1 MGSEPDRDQTCD
13 HLIKNSLNVTE
24 PILSL
29 IILTRYLSNHSAHL
43 NRQTN
48 LAKTWDVIE
57 NMSNLTILRHQI

>member
-29 IILTRYLSNHSAHL
+29 IILDSFPITQH
-43 NRQTN
+43 
-48 LAKTWDVIE
+48 I
-57 NMSNLTILRHQI
+57 